1 MNYTLGKLSSCLPHL
16 IPASSARAQTHA
28 DILPIHWNLPTPLPW
43 KRLALMTDNDKHF
56 YVIEPPSLF
65 SSQQKKEK
73 KVDGPA
79 DSGVNLYGHGYLL
92 HVVTAAVHNSKV
104 GSSQT
109 TRFAFCLCSVGHF
122 CAVVQYL
129 FDLCGEFDSVILSH
143 FQNGRGYFQRGSLTV
158 LWITGSVLS
167 EKWKLPKLRLFLLG
181 WLWIGLF
188 ILVTSL

>member
-56 YVIEPPSLF
+56 YVIETPSLF

-73 KVDGPA
+73 NVDGPA

-109 TRFAFCLCSVGHF
+109 TRFASSLFCWPFLRSCSVFVWLVWRIWQRDIEPFPEWAGT
-122 CAVVQYL
+122 AGL
-129 FDLCGEFDSVILSH
+129 LSA
-143 FQNGRGYFQRGSLTV
+143 GL
-158 LWITGSVLS
+158 LS
-167 EKWKLPKLRLFLLG
+167 AGQPHSPLNHR
-181 WLWIGLF
+181 IGAQWE
-188 ILVTSL
+188 IKAP

>member
-56 YVIEPPSLF
+56 YVIET
-65 SSQQKKEK
+65 SQQKKEK
-73 KVDGPA
+73 NVDGPA

-109 TRFAFCLCSVGHF
+109 TRFASSLFCWPFLRSCSVFVWLVWRIWQRDIEPFPEWAGT
-122 CAVVQYL
+122 AGL
-129 FDLCGEFDSVILSH
+129 LSAGQPH
-143 FQNGRGYFQRGSLTV
+143 SPLNHRIG
-158 LWITGSVLS
+158 VLS
-167 EKWKLPKLRLFLLG
+167 EKLKLPKLRLFLLG